1 MTAIATRGIWEQD
14 QVDPGLL
21 DPPVAIRPPEVVTTA
36 EALSA
41 TKASALSFARVLIR
55 RMVQERWTIS
65 TAIWEIDDEGRGT
78 AAFRIETAERPLHF
92 VVFADNLPDDQKSE
106 RIVGNRYDGV
116 GYLGQGVI
124 DREHIE
130 VMRGE
135 SANFVLGRAGPSVI
149 GLTRMNRSASAFDGA
164 VDALAQGR
172 QPRIPGGYLLRNNGF
187 WGNGRHGT
195 AIYPGF
201 PPEHPL
207 SHPYSGEMM
216 TLYMWRHFGCELAE
230 HLARCRNPDAARL
243 APERKRHL
251 GMGNAS
257 GLGMVPFV
265 IAHPKRIHAWVVMR
279 ELAIAHALGEA
290 VSPAAPEVIRL
301 VRLLD
306 RCIAYF
312 TLHDRSGKAMYAPS
326 SVLREDLG
334 RLRDAVAIF
343 GAESLMCGA
352 SAERP
357 WQMLETWARDHCNR
371 ESLELLYSLLIEL
384 YPERAFAL
392 ARLAA
397 VPGDFANDSDPA
409 MTLGE
414 LAALIRRDYGW
425 ALAIDVGGPQARHHF
440 WYYSDENVEPRL
452 GERGVDPGDEHE
464 AFVDVPGAVQ
474 ALLAD
479 IGKQPGTMTT
489 AAFLLLHPGHR
500 FMAERVQSLAGLPYG
515 EIRGHVS
522 HARFQPCHLIRFAL
536 SLLGMEDFD
545 PRSSLWVRGT
555 FLQGA
560 PIAEDLAQG
569 REDDWIYPLEPTP
582 ESEDA

>member
-1 MTAIATRGIWEQD
+1 MTAIATRGVWLPD
-14 QVDPGLL
+14 QVDPALL
-21 DPPVAIRPPEVVTTA
+21 DPPVAIRPPESVTTA

-55 RMVQERWTIS
+55 RMVEERWTIT
-65 TAIWEIDDEGRGT
+65 TAIWEIDAEGRGT
-78 AAFRIETAERPLHF
+78 AAFRIATAERPLHF
-92 VVFADNLPDDQKSE
+92 VVFADNLPEAEKSE
-106 RIVGNRYDGV
+106 RIVGSRYDGV
-116 GYLGQGVI
+116 GYLGQGEI
-124 DREHIE
+124 DRDHIE

-135 SANFVLGRAGPSVI
+135 SANFVLGRAGPGVI

-195 AIYPGF
+195 AIFPGF
-201 PPEHPL
+201 APAHPL
-207 SHPYSGEMM
+207 SHPYSGEML
-216 TLYMWRHFGCELAE
+216 TLYMWRHFGCVLAE
-230 HLARCRNPDAARL
+230 HLARCRNPQAATFSPAL
-243 APERKRHL
+243 KRHL

-279 ELAIAHALGEA
+279 ELAIAHALGEPVA
-290 VSPAAPEVIRL
+290 PGAPEVA
-301 VRLLD
+301 RLLALID

-312 TLHDRSGKAMYAPS
+312 TLHDRSGRAMYAPS

-334 RLRDAVAIF
+334 NLRDAVAIF
-343 GAESLMCGA
+343 GAEGTMCGA
-352 SAERP
+352 AALRP
-357 WQMLETWARDHCNR
+357 WQTLEAWAGDHCNR
-371 ESLELLYSLLIEL
+371 ESLELLHSLLIEL

-409 MTLGE
+409 MTLVD
-414 LAALIRRDYGW
+414 LAGLIRRDYGW
-425 ALAIDVGGPQARHHF
+425 ALAIDVAGPQARHHF
-440 WYYSDENVEPRL
+440 WYYSDESVEPRL

-474 ALLAD
+474 ALLVD
-479 IGKQPGTMTT
+479 VEKQPGAMTT
-489 AAFLLLHPGHR
+489 AEFLLRHPGHR

-560 PIAEDLAQG
+560 PIAEDLEAG
-569 REDDWIYPLEPTP
+569 REDDWIYPLEPATEEP
-582 ESEDA
+582 

>member
-1 MTAIATRGIWEQD
+1 MGAVDTLGIWTAD
-14 QVDPGLL
+14 QVDSALL
-21 DPPVAIRPPEVVTTA
+21 DPPVAIRPPEEVTRA

-41 TKASALSFARVLIR
+41 TKASALSFARVLVR
-55 RMVQERWTIS
+55 RMVEERWTI
-65 TAIWEIDDEGRGT
+65 TTELWEIDAEGRGT
-78 AAFRIETAERPLHF
+78 AAFRIGTAERPLHF
-92 VVFADNLPDDQKSE
+92 VVFADNLPDEQKSE

-116 GYLGQGVI
+116 GYLGQGEI
-124 DREHIE
+124 DRDHIE
-130 VMRGE
+130 VMRQE
-135 SANFVLGRAGPSVI
+135 TANFVLGRAGPTVI
-149 GLTRMNRSASAFDGA
+149 GLTRVNRSAGAFDAA
-164 VDALAQGR
+164 VEALAAGR
-172 QPRIPGGYLLRNNGF
+172 QPRIPSGYLLRNNGF

-195 AIYPGF
+195 AIFPGF
-201 PPEHPL
+201 SPEHPL

-216 TLYMWRHFGCELAE
+216 TLYMWRHFGCALAE
-230 HLARCRNPDAARL
+230 HLARARNPDAARFS
-243 APERKRHL
+243 PELKRHL

-290 VSPAAPEVIRL
+290 VTPQSGEVARL
-301 VRLLD
+301 IGLID

-326 SVLREDLG
+326 SVLRRDLG
-334 RLRDAVAIF
+334 ALRDAVAIF
-343 GAESLMCGA
+343 GAEGAMCGA
-352 SAERP
+352 PAERP
-357 WQMLETWARDHCNR
+357 WQVLEDWAREHCDR
-371 ESLELLYSLLIEL
+371 ESLELFHSLLIEL
-384 YPERAFAL
+384 YPERAFEL

-409 MTLGE
+409 MPVAE

-425 ALAIDVGGPQARHHF
+425 ALAMDVSAPEAGHHF
-440 WYYSDENVEPRL
+440 WYYSEENVEPRL

-479 IGKQPGTMTT
+479 LERQPAAMTT
-489 AAFLLLHPGHR
+489 AAFLLAHPGHR
-500 FMAERVQSLAGLPYG
+500 FMAERVQSMAGLPYG
-515 EIRGHVS
+515 EVRGHVT

-569 REDDWIYPLEPTP
+569 REDDWIYPLEPA
-582 ESEDA
+582 EEDA